1 MKKFILFLTIF
12 TGLGYTVTAQPARG
26 EKIEAIKVAY
36 ITKEL
41 NLSSDEAQKFWPVY
55 NEYFKELKK
64 VRDENR
70 NDELAFEEKALNIRK
85 KYKADFKKVLGDDTR
100 VNKVFVIDRN
110 FREMLRREM
119 MNRQKNK
126 KGARFQQPPDDK

>member
-1 MKKFILFLTIF
+1 MKKYILFLALFI
-12 TGLGYTVTAQPARG
+12 GVGYICSAQPQRG

-41 NLSSDEAQKFWPVY
+41 SLTSSEAEKFWPVY

-64 VRDENR
+64 AREENKR
-70 NDELAFEEKALNIRK
+70 DELAFEERALNIRK
-85 KYKADFKKVLGDDTR
+85 KYKADFKKILVDDTR

-119 MNRQKNK
+119 LNRQKNK
-126 KGARFQQPPDDK
+126 KGARFQEPPED